1 MSPRKINPIIRTIPT
16 NKTSYFS
23 HRLLNSG
30 RRALS
35 TSPFSAKP
43 PSVLATDVI
52 KSYFQAGLVNE
63 ARKLFDE
70 MPERDVVV
78 WSAVI
83 GGYASCNL
91 HTHAWLMFR
100 DMLRDDGAGEV
111 SPNEFTFSSVLKA
124 CKGMGSLSCGA
135 SAHGLA
141 VRHGVL
147 GSIYVANTLLDMYA
161 ACCCC
166 MGPARAVF
174 EEIEVKNSVS
184 WTALITGYTHMGD
197 GHGGLKVFRQMLV
210 EETELNPFNISIAI
224 RACASVGSQAY
235 GQQIHATVLKSGFES
250 SIPIM
255 NSILDMYFRC
265 VGPPDAT
272 RCFRGMKERDIITWN
287 TMIAGHEKPDPH
299 SALTLY
305 STLVALGTPSPNCF
319 TLTSAIAAAASLA
332 ALRAGQQ
339 VHGGAIRRGLTF
351 DLGVANSLIDMY
363 AKCGSISG
371 SCAVFE
377 GMREKNVVTWT
388 SMMIGHGSHG
398 QGREAVEL
406 FRKMVQAGVQPDR
419 IVFVAVINA
428 CSHAGLVDEGLWLF
442 ESMWRD
448 YGVAPDLEV
457 YGCVVDLLGR
467 AGRVG
472 EAYGLIEAMPFAAD
486 ESVWGALLG
495 ACRAHKVTEMGKLA
509 AGRVLGVGPGGYL
522 ALSGIYAAEGR
533 WGDFARVRRI
543 MRGIGRKK
551 EAGRSWVEVAGKVWS
566 FVAGDKLGPQVEW
579 VYETVD
585 VLASHVMETGCVRNG
600 LWELECDWEDG
611 T

>member
-16 NKTSYFS
+16 NKPSYFR

-70 MPERDVVV
+70 MPERDVVA

-100 DMLRDDGAGEV
+100 EMLRDDGAGEV

-124 CKGMGSLSCGA
+124 CKGMGSLSSGA

-166 MGPARAVF
+166 MGPAHAVF

-184 WTALITGYTHMGD
+184 WTSLITGYTHKGD

-210 EETELNPFNISIAI
+210 EEAELNPFNVSIAI
-224 RACASVGSQAY
+224 RACASVGSQPY

-250 SIPIM
+250 NIPIM

-265 VGPPDAT
+265 AGPPDAT
-272 RCFRGMKERDIITWN
+272 RFFHTIKERDIITWN

-305 STLVALGTPSPNCF
+305 STLLSLNSPSPNSF
-319 TLTSAIAAAASLA
+319 TLTSAISAAASLA
-332 ALRAGQQ
+332 SLPAGQQ
-339 VHGGAIRRGLTF
+339 LHGGAIRTGLTS

-371 SCAVFE
+371 ARAVFD
-377 GMREKNVVTWT
+377 GMMPEEKSVVTWT

-406 FRKMVQAGVQPDR
+406 FREMVRAGVRPDR
-419 IVFVAVINA
+419 VVFVAVINA
-428 CSHAGLVDEGLWLF
+428 CSHAGLVDEGLSMF
-442 ESMWRD
+442 ESM
-448 YGVAPDLEV
+448 
-457 YGCVVDLLGR
+457 GR
-467 AGRVG
+467 
-472 EAYGLIEAMPFAAD
+472 E
-486 ESVWGALLG
+486 
-495 ACRAHKVTEMGKLA
+495 
-509 AGRVLGVGPGGYL
+509 
-522 ALSGIYAAEGR
+522 
-533 WGDFARVRRI
+533 
-543 MRGIGRKK
+543 KK

-566 FVAGDKLGPQVEW
+566 FVAGDKLGPRVEW

-585 VLASHVMETGCVRNG
+585 MLALHVMETGC
-600 LWELECDWEDG
+600 DWEDG